1 MSLGGFEVNIGSQFS
16 GSGPVGFNWLDGFIV
31 VSYLIAI
38 TIYGSQFR
46 KKQQSIHTYFL
57 GGKTTPAWALSLSIV
72 ATETSTLTIIST
84 PGIAFA
90 GNLNFLQ
97 LILGYLVGRIFI
109 ALVLIP
115 AYFKGEMYTAY
126 ALMQRRFGP
135 RIKHA
140 TASMF
145 LITRALAEGVRVY
158 AIAIVVGLALG
169 SGDIWSILIIS
180 ALTLLYTFEGGL
192 TAVIWTDVIQLFIYL
207 GCTLVAFFVILG
219 YVPNGW
225 EGVIANAAPKFSLWN
240 FSTDFHIPY
249 TFWAGVIGG
258 AFLNTASHG
267 VDQLIVQRLLAARNE
282 RDSKIALLS
291 SGIIIFFQF
300 ALFLLIGIMLFS
312 FYGYHPELTPPA
324 ANDKIFPAFIVTYLP
339 HGVRGVMIAAIL
351 AAAMSNLS
359 SSLNALASTTVVD
372 FYQPFIKKTA
382 GAKEQL
388 RISRW
393 ITVFWGVALMILAIL
408 SRDVKSVLEAGLT
421 IASITYGSMLGVF
434 LLGVMTRQAN
444 EKGSTLGMAVGLVS
458 MLAVWYFST
467 IAFTWYVLI
476 GTAITFATG
485 YAASLYFSGQSPVAS
500 SQ

>member
-1 MSLGGFEVNIGSQFS
+1 M
-16 GSGPVGFNWLDGFIV
+16 GFNWLDGFV
-31 VSYLIAI
+31 VIAYLAAI
-38 TIYGSQFR
+38 TLYGSHFR

-90 GNLNFLQ
+90 GNFTFMQ
-97 LILGYLVGRIFI
+97 LILGYLVGRVFI

-115 AYFKGEMYTAY
+115 AYYKGEMYTAY
-126 ALMQRRFGP
+126 ELMQRRFGP
-135 RIKHA
+135 QTKHA

-145 LITRALAEGVRVY
+145 LVTRALAEGVRVF
-158 AIAIVVGLALG
+158 AVAIVVGLVLG

-192 TAVIWTDVIQLFIYL
+192 TAVIWTDVVQLFIYL
-207 GCTLVAFFVILG
+207 GCTLITLFVILG
-219 YVPNGW
+219 LIPNGW
-225 EGVIANAAPKFSLWN
+225 QGVIASAGPKFAFWN
-240 FSTDFHIPY
+240 FSMDFHLPY
-249 TFWAGVIGG
+249 TFWGGVIGG

-267 VDQLIVQRLLAARNE
+267 VDQLIVQRLLAAKNE

-291 SGIIIFFQF
+291 SGAVIFFQF
-300 ALFLLIGIMLFS
+300 ALFLLIGVMLYS
-312 FYGYHPELTPPA
+312 FYSYHPEMIPPS
-324 ANDKIFPAFIVTYLP
+324 ANDKIFPTFVVTYLP
-339 HGVRGVMIAAIL
+339 HGVRGIMIAAIL

-372 FYQPFIKKTA
+372 FYRPFLKKDA
-382 GAKEQL
+382 GAAEQL

-393 ITVFWGVALMILAIL
+393 ITVFWGIILTVLAIL
-408 SRDVKSVLEAGLT
+408 SRGVKSVLEAGLT

-434 LLGVMTRQAN
+434 LLGVLTKKAN
-444 EKGSTLGMAVGLVS
+444 QKGSILGMAAGLAS
-458 MLAVWYFST
+458 MLAIWYFSS

-476 GTAITFATG
+476 GTGITFATG
-485 YAASLYFSGQSPVAS
+485 YVASLYFGRQ
-500 SQ
+500 

>member
-1 MSLGGFEVNIGSQFS
+1 
-16 GSGPVGFNWLDGFIV
+16 VGFNWLDGCIV
-31 VSYLIAI
+31 ITYLIAI
-38 TIYGSQFR
+38 TLYGAHFR
-46 KKQQSIHTYFL
+46 KKQQSIRTYFL

-90 GNLNFLQ
+90 GNLSFLQ
-97 LILGYLVGRIFI
+97 LIIGYLVGRVFI

-126 ALMQRRFGP
+126 ELMQRRFGP
-135 RIKHA
+135 WIKHA

-145 LITRALAEGVRVY
+145 LITRALAEGVRVF
-158 AIAIVVGLALG
+158 AVAIVVGLVLG

-180 ALTLLYTFEGGL
+180 ALTLIYTFEGGL

-207 GCTLVAFFVILG
+207 GCTLITFFVILG
-219 YVPNGW
+219 YIPNGW
-225 EGVIANAAPKFSLWN
+225 EGVLASAGPKFRMLD
-240 FSTDFHIPY
+240 FSMNFHIPY
-249 TFWAGVIGG
+249 TFWGGVIGG

-282 RDSKIALLS
+282 RDSKIALLT
-291 SGIIIFFQF
+291 SGIVIFFQF
-300 ALFLLIGIMLFS
+300 ALFLLIGVMLFS

-324 ANDKIFPAFIVTYLP
+324 ANDKIFPSFVVTFLP
-339 HGVRGVMIAAIL
+339 HGVRGIMIAAIL

-372 FYQPFIKKTA
+372 FYKPFLKKDA
-382 GAKEQL
+382 SAAEQL

-393 ITVFWGVALMILAIL
+393 ATVFWGAALTILAIL
-408 SRDVKSVLEAGLT
+408 SRGVNSVLEAGLT

-434 LLGVMTRQAN
+434 LLGVLTKRAN
-444 EKGSTLGMAVGLVS
+444 QVGSFLGLSVGLIS
-458 MLAVWYFST
+458 MLAVWYFSS

-476 GTAITFATG
+476 GTVITFATG
-485 YAASLYFSGQSPVAS
+485 YAASLCFRQQPAGSLEN
-500 SQ
+500 

>member
-1 MSLGGFEVNIGSQFS
+1 M
-16 GSGPVGFNWLDGFIV
+16 GFNWLDGLV
-31 VSYLIAI
+31 VISYLIAI
-38 TIYGSQFR
+38 TLYGAHFR

-90 GNLNFLQ
+90 GNLSFLQ
-97 LILGYLVGRIFI
+97 LIAGYLVGRVFI

-115 AYFKGEMYTAY
+115 SYFKGEMYTAY
-126 ALMQRRFGP
+126 ELMRRRFGP
-135 RIKHA
+135 RTKHA

-158 AIAIVVGLALG
+158 AIAIVVGLVLG
-169 SGDIWSILIIS
+169 SADIWSIVIIA
-180 ALTLLYTFEGGL
+180 ALTLIYTFEGGL

-207 GCTLVAFFVILG
+207 GCTLVTFFVILG
-219 YVPNGW
+219 LIPGGW
-225 EGVIANAAPKFSLWN
+225 HGVLANAGPKFVLLN
-240 FSTDFHIPY
+240 FSMDFHIPY
-249 TFWAGVIGG
+249 TFWGGVIGG

-291 SGIIIFFQF
+291 SGVIVFFQF
-300 ALFLLIGIMLFS
+300 ALFLLIGIMLYS
-312 FYGYHPELTPPA
+312 FYGYHPQLIPPT
-324 ANDKIFPAFIVTYLP
+324 ANDKIFPAFVLTYLP
-339 HGVRGVMIAAIL
+339 HGVRGIMIAAIL

-372 FYQPFIKKTA
+372 FYQPFLKRDRTA
-382 GAKEQL
+382 ADQL

-393 ITVFWGVALMILAIL
+393 ATVFWGVALTILAIL
-408 SRDVKSVLEAGLT
+408 SRRVSSVLEAGLT

-434 LLGVMTRQAN
+434 LLGVLTKGAN
-444 EKGSTLGMAVGLVS
+444 EKGSILGMAVGLIS
-458 MLAVWYFST
+458 MLCVWHFGT
-467 IAFTWYVLI
+467 LAFTWYVLI
-476 GTAITFATG
+476 GTAITFVTG
-485 YAASLYFSGQSPVAS
+485 YLASLYLSRQ
-500 SQ
+500 